1 MAKKKSP
8 NDLYWESLRKD
19 EIRKAYTQ
27 FLSEENMEITP
38 DSAALFSIKAE
49 QENMLSGT
57 GMDKRALI
65 IYLARELPY
74 MYD

>member
-8 NDLYWESLRKD
+8 NDLYWESLKKD
-19 EIRKAYTQ
+19 EIRKTYSQ
-27 FLSEENMEITP
+27 FLVENNMEKTP

-49 QENMLSGT
+49 QENMLIGT
-57 GMDKRALI
+57 DLDKRSLI
-65 IYLARELPY
+65 IYLAGALPY